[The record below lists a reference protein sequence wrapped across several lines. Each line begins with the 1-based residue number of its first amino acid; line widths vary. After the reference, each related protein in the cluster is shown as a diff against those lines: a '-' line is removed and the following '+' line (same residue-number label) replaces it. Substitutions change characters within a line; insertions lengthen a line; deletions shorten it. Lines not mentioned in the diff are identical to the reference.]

1 VTDLY
6 GESQIHSREG
16 IWHSLNRFLLT
27 LIVLSATIPIG
38 YSFLP
43 EVKKRKDA
51 EMRNEELRTRIEDE
65 RMLLAHLE
73 LQEKLLKTDAEYVG
87 TIARDRLDLMD
98 KGETIYRLEPP
109 KAGAAKPSAK
119 R

>member
-1 VTDLY
+1 MTDLH
-6 GESQIHSREG
+6 GDSQVHSREG

-51 EMRNEELRTRIEDE
+51 EARNEELRTQIEDE

-73 LQEKLLKTDAEYVG
+73 LQEKLLNKDPEYVG
-87 TIARDRLDLMD
+87 TLARDQLDLMD
-98 KGETIYRLEPP
+98 KGEMIYRLDPP
-109 KAGAAKPSAK
+109 KAGAAKPSAT

>member
-1 VTDLY
+1 MTDLS

-27 LIVLSATIPIG
+27 LIVLSATIPIA

-51 EMRNEELRTRIEDE
+51 EARNEELRTRIEDE

-87 TIARDRLDLMD
+87 TIARDHLDLMD
-98 KGETIYRLEPP
+98 KGETIYRLDPP

>member
-1 VTDLY
+1 MTDLY
-6 GESQIHSREG
+6 GESQPHSREG

-51 EMRNEELRTRIEDE
+51 EARNEELRMRIEDE
-65 RMLLAHLE
+65 RMQLAQYE

-87 TIARDRLDLMD
+87 TIARDHLDLMD
-98 KGETIYRLEPP
+98 KGETIYRLDPP
-109 KAGAAKPSAK
+109 KAGAAKPSATH
-119 R
+119 